1 MCPHIW
7 LIRPH
12 IWLIQILSE
21 CAPIF
26 GLFAPI
32 FGLFANSRNSAPM
45 FGLFSSKFAASLFWP
60 DGTTW
65 YRRIS
70 TYLGSSPKLT
80 APSLA
85 PFSDKFPDRL
95 AANRSTRQRDL
106 ITNCFALLSPPSGR
120 HRCERV
126 EAITPEA
133 DLIAHCVVV
142 VVTGDHSTSFRES
155 GGHSLSRPYHNRPV
169 KHAFVELALHH
180 TTGFLLPR
188 SLPPSL
194 RLSPLKMPTR

>member
-1 MCPHIW
+1 MEEGKCRTDIPFV
-7 LIRPH
+7 
-12 IWLIQILSE
+12 S
-21 CAPIF
+21 
-26 GLFAPI
+26 
-32 FGLFANSRNSAPM
+32 
-45 FGLFSSKFAASLFWP
+45 
-60 DGTTW
+60 
-65 YRRIS
+65 
-70 TYLGSSPKLT
+70 SSPKLT
-80 APSLA
+80 ARSLA

-106 ITNCFALLSPPSGR
+106 ITNCFALLLSPPSGR

-126 EAITPEA
+126 EAITPRA

-180 TTGFLLPR
+180 TTGFLVPPSLAP
-188 SLPPSL
+188 SLPPPLPFKDAHSVI
-194 RLSPLKMPTR
+194 SPIEKEGGGEIEAGITSSWRR